1 MIHILQNTVDKIFL
15 ITPHERSVIQ
25 ELIEARIIRKS
36 FFLDRT
42 SLFSDR
48 FTHVE

>member
-15 ITPHERSVIQ
+15 ITPHERSVQ